1 MLTGNDDLMGHQT
14 PKPFALAGDGDPRFT
29 ERCWYTAHPIGAPD
43 VIFDAGLGYY
53 PNRGI
58 MDGFAGVTIGRRQH
72 NFRASRRLG
81 ANPLETSIG
90 PFRIEVLVGAKRHR
104 LTLDENASGV
114 SFSLEFEG
122 SFPGGLEKQNF
133 RERNGQIEEDL
144 ARMAQFG
151 RWRGWIKADGRRYDV
166 DPSTWWGQRDRSWGI
181 RSEMR
186 TDEVSPPVATHR
198 NFFWTWSML
207 QFETSAIAVFL
218 KERSPGKPHYLS
230 GTEFVRQADG
240 VVATREVLAVDHKIE
255 WADDP
260 MGQTIDHAE
269 FTFHFDHGPERKV
282 FMQGLSPRFYLK
294 AGMYGGFQGW
304 QHGDDKGAY
313 HEAADVWD
321 LDDPRT
327 RTVARTLSD
336 HVMKLTSDGQTGYGI
351 SEYGVAEGYPLYAGP
366 QRFPAL

>member
-151 RWRGWIKADGRRYDV
+151 RWRGWIKAA
-166 DPSTWWGQRDRSWGI
+166 
-181 RSEMR
+181 
-186 TDEVSPPVATHR
+186 VAGG
-198 NFFWTWSML
+198 L
-207 QFETSAIAVFL
+207 
-218 KERSPGKPHYLS
+218 
-230 GTEFVRQADG
+230 G
-240 VVATREVLAVDHKIE
+240 VVVAGVVFAFVQFYATKRLGGCVSNSESIKL
-255 WADDP
+255 
-260 MGQTIDHAE
+260 
-269 FTFHFDHGPERKV
+269 
-282 FMQGLSPRFYLK
+282 LK
-294 AGMYGGFQGW
+294 FSA
-304 QHGDDKGAY
+304 
-313 HEAADVWD
+313 
-321 LDDPRT
+321 T
-327 RTVARTLSD
+327 
-336 HVMKLTSDGQTGYGI
+336 
-351 SEYGVAEGYPLYAGP
+351 
-366 QRFPAL
+366 